1 MKPVALLAGL
11 VVPGAAHWMLGQ
23 RGKAFIY
30 SGMVLTLVAAGVWM
44 QGANTMPNAAE
55 LDGVDGTARLM
66 FLGGAAVKALAGL
79 PYFALSLAG
88 YSQSFTA
95 GIVNEYGTKLLAM
108 AGLVNLL
115 ALADAFTKEK
125 SA

>member
-1 MKPVALLAGL
+1 
-11 VVPGAAHWMLGQ
+11 MLGQ
-23 RGKAFIY
+23 RAKAAIY
-30 SGMVLTLVAAGVWM
+30 SAMVLTLVAVGVWM

-79 PYFALSLAG
+79 PYFALSPAG